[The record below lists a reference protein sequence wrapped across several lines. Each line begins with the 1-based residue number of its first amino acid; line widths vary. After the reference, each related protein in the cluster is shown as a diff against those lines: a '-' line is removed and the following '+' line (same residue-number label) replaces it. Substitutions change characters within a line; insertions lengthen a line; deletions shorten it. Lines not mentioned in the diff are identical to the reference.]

1 SDARLVVTVRRPVKG
16 EAVRETDVEIMN
28 PEVMLFTVESGA
40 TVSMELG
47 IGVGRGYE
55 SAGHKR
61 QAPAGALVVDAAF
74 SPITRV
80 AYGVEMSRLGKITDY
95 EKLVVEI
102 WTDGSVGPDDALTRA
117 STFLR
122 DHFAPLTTGA
132 PPEDEEAEVAS
143 GEAYLREALGKTL
156 EELALPARA
165 INALKGA
172 DMQGVPALAQQNA

>member
-1 SDARLVVTVRRPVKG
+1 SVQVPSQEPRVVRLDVIGPKRVKG
-16 EAVRETDVEIMN
+16 EDVPETDGEIMN

-40 TVSMELG
+40 QVSMELG

-55 SAGHKR
+55 SAVHKR

-102 WTDGSVGPDDALTRA
+102 WTDGSAGSYR
-117 STFLR
+117 
-122 DHFAPLTTGA
+122 
-132 PPEDEEAEVAS
+132 
-143 GEAYLREALGKTL
+143 
-156 EELALPARA
+156 ALPSDSR
-165 INALKGA
+165 LRR
-172 DMQGVPALAQQNA
+172 DY